1 MYSTPPFYDRTHAGL
16 ELAEAI
22 AQQIDRCSPKFY
34 SRIIVYALPRGGLP
48 VAEPVARRL
57 SCPLGAII
65 AKKITHP
72 DHPELA
78 LGAVTAEG
86 YVLWSGRRRP
96 TDFQLQ
102 QTLLHQAHGKALDQF
117 AQMASDCANIDP
129 QNALAI
135 IVDDGI
141 ATGLTMAVAVKSLKP
156 KNPREIWI
164 GVPVAPLDLQD
175 ALQQWCDRLII
186 LKTPRIFFSVS
197 RFYQE
202 FPQVETQIAIAHLQR
217 QREWLEINEH

>member
-1 MYSTPPFYDRTHAGL
+1 MFSTPPFDDRTQAGQ

-22 AQQIDRCSPKFY
+22 EQQIRLYPPKQSDRL
-34 SRIIVYALPRGGLP
+34 IVYALPRGGLP

-57 SCPLGAII
+57 NCALDVIV

-72 DHPELA
+72 DNPELA

-86 YVLWSGRRRP
+86 YVLWSPKRRP
-96 TDFQLQ
+96 PNLDLQ

-117 AQMASDCANIDP
+117 AQFSPYCPEISP
-129 QNALAI
+129 ENALTI

-141 ATGLTMAVAVKSLKP
+141 ATGLTIAVAVKSLKY
-156 KNPREIWI
+156 KNPSEIWI
-164 GVPVAPLDLQD
+164 GVPVAPYDLLET
-175 ALQQWCDRLII
+175 LQRCCDRLIV
-186 LKTPRIFFSVS
+186 LKSPRLFFSVS

-202 FPQVETQIAIAHLQR
+202 FSQVETEMAIAHLKR
-217 QREWLEINEH
+217 QTEWL

>member
-1 MYSTPPFYDRTHAGL
+1 MYSTPPFHDRTQAGL

-22 AQQIDRCSPKFY
+22 AEQLDRCPPKLY
-34 SRIIVYALPRGGLP
+34 SHIIVYALPRGGLP

-57 SCPLGAII
+57 NCPLGAIV

-72 DHPELA
+72 DNPELA

-86 YVLWSGRRRP
+86 YVLWSPKRRP

-102 QTLLHQAHGKALDQF
+102 QMLLHQAHSKALDQF
-117 AQMASDCANIDP
+117 AQIAYNCSNVDP

-135 IVDDGI
+135 VVDDGI
-141 ATGLTMAVAVKSLKP
+141 ATGLTMAVAVKSLKS
-156 KNPREIWI
+156 KNPSEIWI

-175 ALQQWCDRLII
+175 TLNQWCDRLII
-186 LKTPRIFFSVS
+186 LNTPQIFFSVS

-217 QREWLEINEH
+217 QQDWLEINEH